1 MKMAFKIA
9 KMELQSLFFSPVA
22 WLLLVVFSY
31 QVGMTI
37 SDSLEGI
44 VVRQAM
50 GYEMWRVTGSVFAG
64 LMESIQGS
72 LYLYIPLLTMNM
84 ISRDLNGG
92 TIKLLQSAPLRNIQ
106 VVAGKYMALMVFGL
120 AMMGVILFYVI
131 FGLFTIE
138 NIDIPYVLTGIL
150 GLYLLLCA

>member
-50 GYEMWRVTGSVFAG
+50 
-64 LMESIQGS
+64 
-72 LYLYIPLLTMNM
+72 
-84 ISRDLNGG
+84 
-92 TIKLLQSAPLRNIQ
+92 
-106 VVAGKYMALMVFGL
+106 
-120 AMMGVILFYVI
+120 
-131 FGLFTIE
+131 
-138 NIDIPYVLTGIL
+138 
-150 GLYLLLCA
+150 

>member
-64 LMESIQGS
+64 LMES
-72 LYLYIPLLTMNM
+72 T
-84 ISRDLNGG
+84 
-92 TIKLLQSAPLRNIQ
+92 
-106 VVAGKYMALMVFGL
+106 
-120 AMMGVILFYVI
+120 
-131 FGLFTIE
+131 
-138 NIDIPYVLTGIL
+138 
-150 GLYLLLCA
+150 

>member
-50 GYEMWRVTGSVFAG
+50 GYEMGSVTGSVFAG
-64 LMESIQGS
+64 LRESRQG
-72 LYLYIPLLTMNM
+72 
-84 ISRDLNGG
+84 
-92 TIKLLQSAPLRNIQ
+92 
-106 VVAGKYMALMVFGL
+106 AL
-120 AMMGVILFYVI
+120 
-131 FGLFTIE
+131 
-138 NIDIPYVLTGIL
+138 
-150 GLYLLLCA
+150 